1 MNPQTISFTLPKEHD
16 NPESFE
22 PPSGRLPRIT
32 RLMALALRF
41 DRMLRRKEVRDYAEL
56 ASLGQV
62 SRARITQIMHL
73 LDLAPDI
80 QEALLLL
87 PPEQTWRD
95 TISER
100 TFRPIIREIY
110 WRRQRELF
118 AQLFPQHCGKQ
129 PEWRTAGMTD
139 GMTR

>member
-1 MNPQTISFTLPKEHD
+1 MTPQTISFTLLKENDEH
-16 NPESFE
+16 E
-22 PPSGRLPRIT
+22 PPQPSSGRLPRIT
-32 RLMALALRF
+32 RLMALAIRF
-41 DRMLRRKEVRDYAEL
+41 DQMLRQKEVKDFAEL

-80 QEALLLL
+80 QETLLFL

-100 TFRPIIREIY
+100 TFRPIIREIC

-118 AQLFPQHCGKQ
+118 AQLFPQHCGKP